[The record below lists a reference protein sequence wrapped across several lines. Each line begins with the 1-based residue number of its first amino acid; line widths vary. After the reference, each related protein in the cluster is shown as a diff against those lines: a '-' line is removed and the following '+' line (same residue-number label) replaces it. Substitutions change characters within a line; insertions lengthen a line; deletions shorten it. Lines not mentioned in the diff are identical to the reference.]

1 MFIIYK
7 KFDSLGGWQ
16 MIKATIVFVFGS
28 NSSGKMFSISDGKKD
43 LTS

>member
-1 MFIIYK
+1 
-7 KFDSLGGWQ
+7 

-28 NSSGKMFSISDGKKD
+28 NSSEKMFSISDGKKD